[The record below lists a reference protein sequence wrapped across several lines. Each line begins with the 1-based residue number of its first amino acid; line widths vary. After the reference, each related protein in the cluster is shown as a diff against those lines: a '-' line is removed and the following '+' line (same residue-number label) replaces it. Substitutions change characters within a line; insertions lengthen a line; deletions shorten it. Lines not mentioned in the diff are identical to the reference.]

1 MGKLAFVGDSNMLG
15 PYVKHDHLRDTPLGR
30 SMMER
35 ICENGGG
42 GLKVVALVCQYR
54 MPESIC
60 SIVNKCFYDGR
71 LVTVHAHSEKST
83 LGGVVWAQGVS
94 YLMINVDSPES
105 GSTSYEN
112 HGGRD
117 AVIQHVQS
125 MIDTGYPEGSIAIIT
140 PYSAQE
146 ELLKVALRK
155 RDLRRVC
162 VFSVDAS
169 QGREF
174 DVVLLS
180 LVRSN
185 RQGKAGFCLQDKR
198 LNVALSRAMKAMIVF
213 GNFKCLMGGD
223 SD

>member
-1 MGKLAFVGDSNMLG
+1 
-15 PYVKHDHLRDTPLGR
+15 
-30 SMMER
+30 
-35 ICENGGG
+35 
-42 GLKVVALVCQYR
+42 
-54 MPESIC
+54 
-60 SIVNKCFYDGR
+60 
-71 LVTVHAHSEKST
+71 
-83 LGGVVWAQGVS
+83 
-94 YLMINVDSPES
+94 MINVDSPES

-112 HGGRD
+112 HGERD

-155 RDLRRVC
+155 LNLRRVR

-185 RQGKAGFCLQDKR
+185 RHGKVGFCLHDKR
-198 LNVALSRAMKAMIVF
+198 LNVALSRAMVAMIVF
-213 GNFKCLMGGD
+213 GNFKCLMRGD